1 VARRRKCSSK
11 LAMSCSRMMAMKTLG
26 RPDEY
31 VALLHSACVRF
42 AASLGAEKRKTRAA
56 KRCLAPMSQFDLIT
70 LRSLIKRLATAKRLS
85 LPKCG
90 SSMPAAIGHR
100 GAAFK
105 CATCGRFETVP
116 VPVDPLRTNAVGW
129 VAGELRPP
137 R

>member
-11 LAMSCSRMMAMKTLG
+11 LAMFCSRMVAMGTLG

-42 AASLGAEKRKTRAA
+42 AASLGAEKRKRRAA
-56 KRCLAPMSQFDLIT
+56 KRCPDPMSQFDLTT
-70 LRSLIKRLATAKRLS
+70 LRSLIKQLATAKRLS
-85 LPKCG
+85 CPKCG
-90 SSMPAAIGHR
+90 SSMPAAIGYR
-100 GAAFK
+100 GAAFE